1 MAKVEGV
8 MAVVPTPL
16 TADESADLD
25 GVQRVTDFLASQNVA
40 LFALGSAGEG
50 MNLTEDV
57 RVQTARRMAEANDGR
72 ALLLVGAGAFSVKQ
86 ALMFIDKIADAK
98 IDGVHVIPYDGKI
111 SGEAVEA
118 MYLVI
123 ADRSPLPLWLYQN
136 TTRTKGIPLETVAR
150 LREHPNIA
158 GCKLAGF
165 DLRLNQ
171 RFMALQTPEFQIVG
185 AADAQFFTF
194 LCLGL
199 SSHSSSTISCFP
211 ELFIDLYETIQ
222 AGDMVAAREKNRAV
236 MKFVGRVPKGAYQHN
251 GESAAEAKYILSL
264 RGLCQP
270 HCAAPFRALNEA
282 EQKLAR
288 AVYEDYERYLRDGVL
303 PA

>member
-1 MAKVEGV
+1 

-25 GVQRVTDFLASQNVA
+25 GAERVTDFLASRDVA

-50 MNLTEDV
+50 MNLTEEV
-57 RVQTARRMAEANDGR
+57 RVQTARRMAEVNDGR
-72 ALLLVGAGAFSVKQ
+72 TLLLVGAGAFSVKQ
-86 ALMFIDKIADAK
+86 ALTLIDKIADTK
-98 IDGVHVIPYDGKI
+98 IDGVHVIPYDGKV

-118 MYLVI
+118 MYLAI

-136 TTRTKGIPLETVAR
+136 TTRTNGIPLETVKR

-158 GCKLAGF
+158 GCKLAGV

-171 RFMALQTPEFQIVG
+171 RFIALQTPQFQIVG

-194 LCLGL
+194 ACLGL
-199 SSHSSSTISCFP
+199 CCHSSSTISYFP

-222 AGDMVAAREKNRAV
+222 NGELVAAREKNRAV
-236 MKFVGRVPKGAYQHN
+236 MKFVARVPKGAYQHN
-251 GESAAEAKYILSL
+251 GESTAEAKYILSL
-264 RGLCQP
+264 RGMCQP
-270 HCAAPFRALNEA
+270 HCAAPFRPLNES
-282 EQKLAR
+282 EQETAR

-303 PA
+303 IS